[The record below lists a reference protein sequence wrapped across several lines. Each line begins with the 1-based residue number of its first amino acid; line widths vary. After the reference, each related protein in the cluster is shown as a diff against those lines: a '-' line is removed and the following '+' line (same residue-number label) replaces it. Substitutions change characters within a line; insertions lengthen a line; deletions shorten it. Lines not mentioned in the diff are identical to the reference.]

1 MVITY
6 KNLHKLV
13 FPVFLLESGN
23 WDTSDGLLFIDGE
36 VLDDKNQT
44 GKTLGARR
52 VQTPHKNLCILKRMV
67 SNPNGLI
74 KQRTKYF
81 IDNAGRPFIYE
92 KTLMLPLKYLKINK
106 VVKKDTAALIWV
118 KGHNSPFTIPR
129 PPETGYTW
137 AGLLHVK
144 GLPWMLYE
152 YSEKKLKDTRRK
164 V

>member
-6 KNLHKLV
+6 KNLPKLT
-13 FPVFLLESGN
+13 FPCFLLDSGN
-23 WDTSDGLLFIDGE
+23 WDMADGLLFIDGE
-36 VLDDKNQT
+36 LLDDKNQS

-52 VQTPHKNLCILKRMV
+52 VQTPHKNLHILKRMV
-67 SNPNGLI
+67 SNRTGLV

-81 IDNAGRPFIYE
+81 IDNAGHPFIYE

-118 KGHNSPFTIPR
+118 KGHNFPFTVPR
-129 PPETGYTW
+129 PTETGYTW